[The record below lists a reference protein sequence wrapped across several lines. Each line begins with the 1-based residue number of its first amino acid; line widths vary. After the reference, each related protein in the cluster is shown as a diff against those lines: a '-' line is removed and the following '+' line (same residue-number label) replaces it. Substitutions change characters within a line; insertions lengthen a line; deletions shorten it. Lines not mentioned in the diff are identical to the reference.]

1 MNKKG
6 LPIRPQWANLSSTST
21 TQVDLSIIPWDVPNI
36 NLSHFNF
43 QLSVRITINQKVL
56 SLHRNAL

>member
-6 LPIRPQWANLSSTST
+6 LPIRPQLENLSSTST
-21 TQVDLSIIPWDVPNI
+21 TQVDLSIIPWDVTNI
-36 NLSHFNF
+36 NLSYFNF

-56 SLHRNAL
+56 SLHCNAL